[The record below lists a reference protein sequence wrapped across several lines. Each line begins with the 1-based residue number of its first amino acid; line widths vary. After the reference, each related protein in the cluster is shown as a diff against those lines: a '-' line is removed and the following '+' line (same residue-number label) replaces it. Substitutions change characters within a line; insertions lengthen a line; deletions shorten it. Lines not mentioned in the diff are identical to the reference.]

1 MSIVHQTRP
10 AEISKDDWNNYL
22 SKSPSDLI
30 KETAKGLKENNRY
43 LVDDRFQKLL
53 FFYFFKIKSCCF
65 AQTELY
71 PSLEM
76 FRARIYR
83 EPDVIERLN
92 HPENYGAFQGYDSK
106 NSGAVPSDKAT
117 PGRAN
122 PEGISY
128 LYTASDPLTA
138 LLEIRAQPGETVS
151 VATIKLK
158 ESVLLIDLTKNNSA
172 IEVET
177 IEKTNWI
184 NRFVL
189 ELTLLF
195 QAPYSVIGNY
205 YLCQYISEYAKNWNL
220 NGIMYRA
227 SHVQELGTP
236 NGINFT
242 IFDPAKCEVVSSKL
256 YHIVKMSIETDPPL

>member
-1 MSIVHQTRP
+1 MNIVHQQKP
-10 AEISKDDWNNYL
+10 DEISENDWYYYL

-53 FFYFFKIKSCCF
+53 FSYFFETESRYF
-65 AQTELY
+65 AQKELNPPIKMY
-71 PSLEM
+71 
-76 FRARIYR
+76 RARIYR
-83 EPDVIERLN
+83 EPDVIERLTN
-92 HPENYGAFQGYDSK
+92 PEKYGAFQGYDSEK
-106 NSGAVPSDKAT
+106 SGAVPSDKAT

-138 LLEIRAQPGETVS
+138 LLEARAQPGETVS

-158 ESVLLIDLTKNNSA
+158 ESVFLIDLTKNTSA
-172 IEVET
+172 IEAET

-242 IFDPAKCEVVSSKL
+242 IFDPTKCKVVSSKL
-256 YHIVKMSIETDPPL
+256 YQITKMSIETDPPL

>member
-1 MSIVHQTRP
+1 MSIVRQTQP
-10 AEISKDDWNNYL
+10 AEISEDDWNYYL
-22 SKSPSDLI
+22 SKLPSELI
-30 KETAKGLKENNRY
+30 RATAKGLKENNRY

-53 FFYFFKIKSCCF
+53 YFYFFKKESRYF
-65 AQTELY
+65 AQTELN
-71 PSLEM
+71 PPIKM

-92 HPENYGAFQGYDSK
+92 HPDSYGAFQGYDSK

-138 LLEIRAQPGETVS
+138 LLEARAQPGETVS
-151 VATIKLK
+151 IATIDLK
-158 ESVLLIDLTKNNSA
+158 ESVFLIDLTKNASA
-172 IEVET
+172 IYAET
-177 IEKTNWI
+177 KEKTAWI

-220 NGIMYRA
+220 HGIMYRA
-227 SHVQELGTP
+227 SHVQELGTS

-242 IFDPAKCEVVSSKL
+242 FFDPAKCEVVSSKL

>member
-1 MSIVHQTRP
+1 MRIVHQTQP
-10 AEISKDDWNNYL
+10 VEISEDDWNYYL

-30 KETAKGLKENNRY
+30 KETAKSLKENNRY

-53 FFYFFKIKSCCF
+53 FFYFFKIESRCF

-71 PSLEM
+71 PSIKM

-83 EPDVIERLN
+83 ESDVIERLN
-92 HPENYGAFQGYDSK
+92 HPDNYGAFQGYDSEK
-106 NSGAVPSDKAT
+106 SGAVPSNLAMSR
-117 PGRAN
+117 RAN

-128 LYTASDPLTA
+128 LYAASDPQTA
-138 LLEIRAQPGETVS
+138 LLEVRAQPGETVS

-158 ESVLLIDLTKNNSA
+158 EDVLLIDLTKNTSA
-172 IEVET
+172 IYAET

-189 ELTLLF
+189 ELTLFF
-195 QAPYSVIGNY
+195 QAPYSVIGDY

-220 NGIMYRA
+220 HGIMYRA

-256 YHIVKMSIETDPPL
+256 YHIIKMSIETDPPL